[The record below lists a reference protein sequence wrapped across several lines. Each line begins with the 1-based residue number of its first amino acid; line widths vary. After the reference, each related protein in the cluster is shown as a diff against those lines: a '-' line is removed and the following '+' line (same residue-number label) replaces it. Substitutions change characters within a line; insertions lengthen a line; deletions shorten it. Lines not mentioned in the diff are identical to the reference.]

1 MERNGDYVMRIKVL
15 GSSGA
20 EFPGFNPPGFLIDEK
35 ILLDAGTIGAY
46 LSEDAQWKIRHI
58 IISHAHLDHIRGI
71 PFLADNIII
80 KNKRHNVTVIGIA
93 SVLKALKNNLLNNRL
108 WPDFTMI
115 PSPERAVLKFLEIK
129 PGRVIKINSYK
140 VTAYRVNH
148 STPAVGYII
157 EDNHGKRLLYTG
169 DTGPTNII
177 WEKAGKIHCAIIE
190 TSFPDKMKTMALKIG
205 HLTPGLLKKEI
216 AKMKTIP
223 GKIFITHPKPQ
234 HIKTIKSEIKRLSI
248 PNIRVLKDG
257 EVINI

>member
-1 MERNGDYVMRIKVL
+1 MKVRVI
-15 GSSGA
+15 GCSGA
-20 EFPGFNPPGFLIDEK
+20 EFPGFNLPAFLIDRQ

-58 IISHAHLDHIRGI
+58 IVTHAHLDHIRGI

-93 SVLKALKNNLLNNRL
+93 PVLRVLKNNLLNNKV

-115 PSPERAVLKFLEIK
+115 PSSEKAVLRFLEIK
-129 PGRVIKINSYK
+129 PGSPININSYK

-157 EDNHGKRLLYTG
+157 EDGKGERLLYTG
-169 DTGPTNII
+169 DTGPTNTI
-177 WEKAGKIHCAIIE
+177 WKEAGRIRIHCAIIE
-190 TSFPDKMKTMALKIG
+190 VSFPDKMKAMALKIG
-205 HLTPGLLKKEI
+205 HLTPELLGKEI
-216 AKMKTIP
+216 EKMKMIP
-223 GKIFITHPKPQ
+223 DKILITHPKPQ
-234 HIKTIKSEIKRLSI
+234 HIKTIRAEIKRLRM
-248 PNIRVLKDG
+248 PNIHILKDG